1 MDSQQPIV
9 YQATAE
15 TVEILV
21 HQLADQLL
29 QSDLGS
35 FIFVGIVTGGDVLA
49 RRLASVVEGR
59 TGYTPPVYHI
69 DITLYRDDLYTGLEH
84 LSLGGSKLPLTVDG
98 QKIVLVDD
106 VLFTGRT
113 IRASLQEIM
122 DYGRPSWV
130 KLLVLVDRGY
140 RELPIQADFTGVK
153 VDAPKTA
160 KVKVALS
167 EDGSSDGIIVQDGVY
182 KQ

>member
-1 MDSQQPIV
+1 MDSQRPIV

-15 TVEILV
+15 GVEARIK
-21 HQLADQLL
+21 QLADQLL
-29 QSDLGS
+29 QADLGA

-49 RRLASVVEGR
+49 RRLASIIEER
-59 TGYTPPVYHI
+59 TGYKPEVYHI

-84 LSLGGSKLPLTVDG
+84 LSLGGSRLPLTVDG

-122 DYGRPSWV
+122 DYGRPTWI
-130 KLLVLVDRGY
+130 KLLVLVDRGC
-140 RELPIQADFTGVK
+140 RELPIQPDFTGVR
-153 VDAPKTA
+153 VNAPKTA
-160 KVKVALS
+160 KVKVDLS
-167 EDGSSDGIIVQDGVY
+167 DAGVHDAIIVQDGVY
-182 KQ
+182 QQ